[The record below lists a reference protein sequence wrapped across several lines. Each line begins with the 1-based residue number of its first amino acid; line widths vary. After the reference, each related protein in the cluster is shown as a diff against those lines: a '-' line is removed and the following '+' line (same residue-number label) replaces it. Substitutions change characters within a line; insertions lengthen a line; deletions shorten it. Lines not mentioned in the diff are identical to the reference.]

1 MEHPIFQKVEG
12 LPVIIC
18 KTCQCGVWPNEI
30 VSHLKNRVHRR
41 PHAEAVQTQELVQQ
55 WDGIAQDAQEA
66 TIPDQIDEPVPG
78 LPTYSD
84 RWMCC
89 RDYPRCRYIGRSI
102 NSMRSHWRKVHGWSL
117 HSRGRVSRQREIEGA
132 AELQQSYI
140 LVTYQ
145 QIFPSRQGSH
155 YIHAIEAVRK
165 AVKEAQARA
174 GLVVETDD
182 IRDANPW
189 LLKVRLDGTPIRN

>member
-1 MEHPIFQKVEG
+1 
-12 LPVIIC
+12 
-18 KTCQCGVWPNEI
+18 
-30 VSHLKNRVHRR
+30 
-41 PHAEAVQTQELVQQ
+41 
-55 WDGIAQDAQEA
+55 
-66 TIPDQIDEPVPG
+66 
-78 LPTYSD
+78 
-84 RWMCC
+84 MCC

-155 YIHAIEAVRK
+155 YIHVRGGKREPHRPVSTEQVDQAIEAVRK